1 MEQHQQNNN
10 FITIIV
16 CTYNRADILKECLE
30 ALFNQTAPQ
39 STYEVLVVD
48 NNSPDHTK
56 QVVESFR
63 ETHTNLRYCLEVK
76 QGLSHARNAGYLNTT
91 ADWVGYMD
99 DDGKAHKD
107 YIEKTFEVINN
118 HHFDC
123 FGGRY
128 HAWYKTPKPKWLSE
142 AFGSSPVLR
151 DTVGILKEEHNSGGI
166 LFTKTAALKQIN
178 GFSTKIGMS
187 GNTIAYGEETLVQN
201 NMRTLDRSIG
211 YSPFIQMDHLVA
223 EYKYKVSWHI
233 KAYFAYGRD
242 NAKMWGDAQQ
252 TINLISLL
260 KLTLFKF
267 RQALKV
273 ALPKFMK
280 QKDYYIQNLLL
291 DICQPIAY
299 LYGSYKAQNN
309 KHE

>member
-1 MEQHQQNNN
+1 MEQLQKID

-48 NNSPDHTK
+48 NNSPDHTQ
-56 QVVESFR
+56 QVVEAFQKR
-63 ETHTNLRYCLEVK
+63 HTNLRYYLECK
-76 QGLSHARNAGYLNTT
+76 QGLSHARNAGYLNTN
-91 ADWVGYMD
+91 AYWVGYMD
-99 DDGKAHKD
+99 DDGKAHTD
-107 YIEKTFEVINN
+107 YIEKTFEVIHNYD
-118 HHFDC
+118 FDC

-166 LFTKTAALKQIN
+166 LFFKTCALKQIN
-178 GFSTKIGMS
+178 GFSTKVGMS
-187 GNTIAYGEETLVQN
+187 GDTIAYGEETLVQN
-201 NMRTLDRSIG
+201 ELRSLGNSIG

-233 KAYFAYGRD
+233 KAHFAHGRD
-242 NAKMWGDAQQ
+242 NTILWEKAPQ
-252 TINLISLL
+252 TTYVSFIKLVIH
-260 KLTLFKF
+260 KLTKALKQNFLKLFKF
-267 RQALKV
+267 KN
-273 ALPKFMK
+273 
-280 QKDYYIQNLLL
+280 YYLQNFII
-291 DICQPIAY
+291 DTCQPIAY
-299 LYGSYKAQNN
+299 LYGSYKAQRIKN
-309 KHE
+309 EQ